1 MPIPPSM
8 LLGNALTANKGVLV
22 GGSAAEDPESMEG
35 EGADEVEKRKIR
47 YVAVGFVSCGV
58 EVKF

>member
-1 MPIPPSM
+1 M